1 MKVNQRIK
9 TKNKN
14 RLGTIL
20 EVINN
25 EDFENEII
33 VLLDNGK
40 RMLFFPGELEVIS
53 V

>member
-1 MKVNQRIK
+1 MKVKQRIK

-20 EVINN
+20 EVIKN

-40 RMLFFPGELEVIS
+40 KMLFFPGELEV
-53 V
+53 VNV

>member
-1 MKVNQRIK
+1 MKVSQRIK

-20 EVINN
+20 EVIKN

-40 RMLFFPGELEVIS
+40 RMLFFPGELEV
-53 V
+53 VDV

>member
-1 MKVNQRIK
+1 MKVKQRIR

-20 EVINN
+20 EIVKN
-25 EDFENEII
+25 EDFENEVI

-40 RMLFFPGELEVIS
+40 KMLFFPGELEAINV
-53 V
+53 

>member
-1 MKVNQRIK
+1 MKINQRIK

-14 RLGTIL
+14 RLGTIMK
-20 EVINN
+20 IIKN

-40 RMLFFPGELEVIS
+40 KMLFFPGELETVN

>member
-9 TKNKN
+9 TKNKK

-20 EVINN
+20 EVIKN

-40 RMLFFPGELEVIS
+40 RMLFFPGELEIINV
-53 V
+53 

>member
-20 EVINN
+20 EVIRN

-40 RMLFFPGELEVIS
+40 RMLFFPGELEYLDV
-53 V
+53 

>member
-20 EVINN
+20 EVIKN

-40 RMLFFPGELEVIS
+40 RMLFFQGELEAIDV
-53 V
+53 

>member
-1 MKVNQRIK
+1 MKINQRIK
-9 TKNKN
+9 TKNKK

-20 EVINN
+20 AVIRN

-40 RMLFFPGELEVIS
+40 KMLFFPGELEVLD